1 MLYSEYFAL
10 ANYRKYRHSCC
21 DGSVDWPWNVYERGE
36 IPVCVEVPLQEFIEK
51 VYNKQARQW
60 HEDKIDSM
68 KHLPD
73 EQKKW
78 KAMNKD
84 QILFKFEMM
93 IEVRNRSRADAKE
106 DKAFGKRVRR
116 CVDYNPK
123 LSWCGSG

>member
-1 MLYSEYFAL
+1 
-10 ANYRKYRHSCC
+10 
-21 DGSVDWPWNVYERGE
+21 
-36 IPVCVEVPLQEFIEK
+36 
-51 VYNKQARQW
+51 
-60 HEDKIDSM
+60 M

-123 LSWCGSG
+123 PSWCGSG